1 MSEPITIIIPALNE
15 ENSVRDVILGVKKCF
30 KDIENEILLVDDGST
45 DKTGFIAQEL
55 GIKVL
60 RNPKPNGYGNAI
72 KKGILHSQ
80 YDLIG
85 IIDADKT
92 YPPEKFLDLYTSI
105 VDEGYSMAVGE
116 RKGVNYSG
124 QYLIKGARLIFK
136 MLVEFT
142 CGTKIPDVNSGMRIL
157 RKKDIMLF
165 FDSLSPGFS
174 LTTTLTLSYNLNGF
188 LVKYLPIQYAKRQGK
203 SKVNYFRDSLRAL
216 QVIVNSIILFN
227 PLKIYLCLGIF
238 LLIGLLFCVILLLVT
253 ASKILILMVYLSIC
267 SFIILLGLSGLVISI
282 SMNLNSIRKV
292 LLK

>member
-15 ENSVRDVILGVKKCF
+15 ENGVKDVILGVRKCF
-30 KDIENEILLVDDGST
+30 KEIENEIILVDDGSS
-45 DKTGFIAQEL
+45 DKTGSIAQEL

-72 KKGILHSQ
+72 KKGILQSK

-92 YPPEKFLDLYTSI
+92 YPTDRFLELYTSV

-116 RKGVNYSG
+116 RKGVNYNQG
-124 QYLIKGARLIFK
+124 LIKGARLIFK
-136 MLVEFT
+136 TLVEFT
-142 CGTKIPDVNSGMRIL
+142 CGTKIPDVNSGMRVM
-157 RKKDIMLF
+157 RKKDLMLF

-188 LVKYLPIQYAKRQGK
+188 LVKYLPIEYAEREGK
-203 SKVNYFRDSLRAL
+203 SKVNYFHDSLRAL
-216 QVIVNSIILFN
+216 QVIVQSIILYN
-227 PLKIYLCLGIF
+227 PLKIYLCSGGI
-238 LLIGLLFCVILLLVT
+238 LLIGLLFCVIVLFLST
-253 ASKILILMVYLSIC
+253 SKTLILMLYLFIC
-267 SFIILLGLSGLVISI
+267 SFIILLGLSGLAISI
-282 SMNLNSIRKV
+282 SMNLNSIRKD